1 MKMTVEV
8 DKEKCIGCQACT
20 VICPGIFV
28 MDGMKSVVKK
38 QDDKC
43 GKKAAES
50 CPVDAIIVK

>member
-1 MKMTVEV
+1 MTVEV